1 MIDPIT
7 LRYSKDGDRERI
19 AELAELDGRPAPTG
33 EVLLAEAEGRLVAAV
48 GMTDGAAVAD
58 PFRPTADVVELM
70 QMRVE
75 QDREALARPRTP
87 DRSPCLIRQR
97 DGIFF
102 FFFLNS
108 PGRSP
113 DVTGRAA

>member
-1 MIDPIT
+1 MINPIT

-75 QDREALARPRTP
+75 QDRERWHGRGPLIGRLM
-87 DRSPCLIRQR
+87 LIRQR
-97 DGIFF
+97 AGAI
-102 FFFLNS
+102 
-108 PGRSP
+108 
-113 DVTGRAA
+113 A